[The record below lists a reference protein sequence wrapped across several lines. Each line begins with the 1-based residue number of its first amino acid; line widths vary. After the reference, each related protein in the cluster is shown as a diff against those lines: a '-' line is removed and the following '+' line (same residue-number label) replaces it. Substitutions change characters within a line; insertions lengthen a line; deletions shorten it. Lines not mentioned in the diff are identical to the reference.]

1 MTFDPAM
8 MWLAA
13 LAGIVTDSAQKETG
27 WDVRSGNLV
36 AARTVRSTDGD
47 AGGCAAAAT
56 VRVVTPISAVAMTER
71 TVISASALLVE
82 AVGDLLALLR
92 DV

>member
-1 MTFDPAM
+1 M

-13 LAGIVTDSAQKETG
+13 LAGIVTDSAQKETD
-27 WDVRSGNLV
+27 WDVRSGSLV
-36 AARTVRSTDGD
+36 AARTVRSTDGA
-47 AGGCAAAAT
+47 AGGCAAATT
-56 VRVVTPISAVAMTER
+56 VRVVTPISAVAMMER

>member
-1 MTFDPAM
+1 MAVDPAM

-27 WDVRSGNLV
+27 WAVRSGNWVL
-36 AARTVRSTDGD
+36 ARMVRST
-47 AGGCAAAAT
+47 AGAAGVCAAAAT
-56 VRVVTPISAVAMTER
+56 ARVVTPISAVAMTER